1 MCIGVV
7 GGVKGIEHQYK
18 TIINEKGF
26 KCKLFNQKV
35 PDFDKKIKNADCII
49 MLTGTVSHKLSCEVC
64 KLCKKNKITLYRK
77 HSSGANSIREV
88 LEDMEIV
95 N

>member
-7 GGVKGIEHQYK
+7 GGVKGIEHEYK

-35 PDFDKKIKNADCII
+35 PDFDKKIKELNE
-49 MLTGTVSHKLSCEVC
+49 SE
-64 KLCKKNKITLYRK
+64 
-77 HSSGANSIREV
+77 
-88 LEDMEIV
+88 
-95 N
+95 